1 MQTYNPIWDPRINDL
16 LGPFA
21 SLKPESPKYTD
32 CDCPLVVVDQPKS
45 SSPDPKLLQSKI
57 VLNVV
62 YNNPPSHAE
71 DNVENRG
78 ARDIPDEVLFTPD
91 QEPNK
96 LEQEIVQSSM
106 KELGNSQ
113 VSSDSD
119 DDGFDQSFEYNKSP
133 QDFHI
138 PRSHI
143 GSPSH
148 PPFPH
153 LYKLSLSLQFHT
165 SIAIVI
171 TNVLYITFTELR
183 QLLFPSLILL

>member
-1 MQTYNPIWDPRINDL
+1 L

-45 SSPDPKLLQSKI
+45 SSPDPKMLQSKI

-62 YNNPPSHAE
+62 YNNPPSHVE

-78 ARDIPDEVLFTPD
+78 TSDIPDEVLFTPV
-91 QEPNK
+91 QQPKK

-113 VSSDSD
+113 VPSDSD

-133 QDFHI
+133 RDFHI

-148 PPFPH
+148 TPFPH

-171 TNVLYITFTELR
+171 TKVLYITFTKLY
-183 QLLFPSLILL
+183 

>member
-1 MQTYNPIWDPRINDL
+1 MV
-16 LGPFA
+16 A
-21 SLKPESPKYTD
+21 
-32 CDCPLVVVDQPKS
+32 DQPKS
-45 SSPDPKLLQSKI
+45 SSPDPKMLQSKI

-71 DNVENRG
+71 DNVENLG
-78 ARDIPDEVLFTPD
+78 AMDIPDEVLFTPD
-91 QEPNK
+91 QEPKK

-106 KELGNSQ
+106 KELENSQ
-113 VSSDSD
+113 VPSDSD

-138 PRSHI
+138 PQSHI

-171 TNVLYITFTELR
+171 TNVLYITFTKLH
-183 QLLFPSLILL
+183 

>member
-1 MQTYNPIWDPRINDL
+1 M
-16 LGPFA
+16 
-21 SLKPESPKYTD
+21 
-32 CDCPLVVVDQPKS
+32 
-45 SSPDPKLLQSKI
+45 LQSKI

-71 DNVENRG
+71 DNVENHG
-78 ARDIPDEVLFTPD
+78 ASDIPDEVLFTPD
-91 QEPNK
+91 QEPEK

-106 KELGNSQ
+106 KQLGNSQ
-113 VSSDSD
+113 IPSDSD

-133 QDFHI
+133 QDFQI
-138 PRSHI
+138 PQSRI
-143 GSPSH
+143 ASPSH

-171 TNVLYITFTELR
+171 TNVLYITFPKLH
-183 QLLFPSLILL
+183 